1 MNTLPATHHLDI
13 GALSRIF
20 DNTSASYKFLLF
32 KSILESVQSG
42 NSRLIFKDLALRS
55 ISEAWYSVH
64 FYKLSYGRADRMM
77 NWVSSLD
84 LDLSDRVLISDLSYH
99 RIYNALIELD
109 LSEFKGLN
117 QYISEFS
124 KLVPYRL
131 ISPWFSLQ
139 LKAVVDTKKNRL
151 IQELS
156 RKAEFAAPYEII
168 DDPRDGLVLSVRD
181 EWCDYFKENY
191 SVINGWW
198 SFYFL
203 EYLQKRNP
211 TVLSLATKLAPP
223 SERNMSMVKALFSD
237 FFKQRHELKI
247 CLYSNAPLE
256 KTVSHDH
263 FFPWSFLGSDPLYNF
278 APTTREIN
286 SQKSNQIPDLSLLS
300 KISFFQYEF
309 FSYLRHE
316 EKSNALEFYFNDLK
330 LDQSVNREQFD
341 IALKRFYEPLYLTAR
356 NQGFEMGWTLS
367 SCLN

>member
-1 MNTLPATHHLDI
+1 MNTLPTTHQLDI

-20 DNTSASYKFLLF
+20 DNTSASYKYLLF
-32 KSILESVQSG
+32 KSILESVHSG
-42 NSRLIFKDLALRS
+42 NQCLIFKDLALRS

-99 RIYNALIELD
+99 RIYNALKELD
-109 LSEFKGLN
+109 LSEFKRLN

-124 KLVPYRL
+124 KHVPYRL
-131 ISPWFSLQ
+131 ITPWFTQ
-139 LKAVVDTKKNRL
+139 NLKAVNDAKKNKL
-151 IQELS
+151 IQELCS
-156 RKAEFAAPYEII
+156 KTEFGAPYEII
-168 DDPRDGLVLSVRD
+168 DDPREGLILKVSD
-181 EWCDYFKENY
+181 DWCDYFKKNY

-198 SFYFL
+198 SFCFL

-223 SERNMSMVKALFSD
+223 NERNMSMVKSLFAD
-237 FFKQRHELKI
+237 FFKTREDLKL
-247 CLYSNAPLE
+247 CLYSSAPLDQ
-256 KTVSHDH
+256 TVSHDH

-286 SQKSNQIPDLSLLS
+286 SRKSNQIPDKSLLS
-300 KISFFQYEF
+300 KISSFQYEF

-316 EKSNALEFYFNDLK
+316 EKSNALEYYFNDLQV
-330 LDQSVNREQFD
+330 DQSVTDQQFHTA
-341 IALKRFYEPLYLTAR
+341 IHRFYEPLYLTAQ
-356 NQGFEMGWTLS
+356 NQGFEMGWTML
-367 SCLN
+367 